1 MDASMLLLAYL
12 LAYALRAAW
21 AFPTPALG
29 LAPVRSYAQ
38 AILIQT
44 LVVQLVFYLNQLYHL
59 ARGVS
64 RVDLLS
70 VIFNSV
76 SM

>member
-1 MDASMLLLAYL
+1 MEKRRFESLSIALLVAMDASMLLLAYL

-44 LVVQLVFYLNQLYHL
+44 LVV
-59 ARGVS
+59 
-64 RVDLLS
+64 
-70 VIFNSV
+70 
-76 SM
+76 

>member
-1 MDASMLLLAYL
+1 MLLLAYL

-21 AFPTPALG
+21 AFPSPAVG
-29 LAPVRSYAQ
+29 LAPVRSYLQ
-38 AILIQT
+38 SMLIQT

-64 RVDLLS
+64 RVD
-70 VIFNSV
+70 
-76 SM
+76 